1 MVISL
6 SELSTKVIM
15 QNGKEASPMH
25 YNYDRSIDMDEW
37 IYGVE
42 HSKRHSTK

>member
-6 SELSTKVIM
+6 SGLSTKVIM

-37 IYGVE
+37 IYGK
-42 HSKRHSTK
+42 HNQRHSSK